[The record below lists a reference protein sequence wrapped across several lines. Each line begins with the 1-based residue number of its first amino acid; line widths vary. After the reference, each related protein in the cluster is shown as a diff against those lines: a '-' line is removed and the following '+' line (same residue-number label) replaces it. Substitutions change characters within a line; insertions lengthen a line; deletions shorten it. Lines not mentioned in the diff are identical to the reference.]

1 MVRSWVREVNVK
13 VAVWTC
19 DKMRAGG
26 GTVSHSRVGTIREE
40 EVLGL
45 CMHTTPLKH
54 MGPV

>member
-1 MVRSWVREVNVK
+1 MK
-13 VAVWTC
+13 VGVWTC
-19 DKMRAGG
+19 DKTRARRGQGG
-26 GTVSHSRVGTIREE
+26 GVVSHSRVGTIRGE

>member
-1 MVRSWVREVNVK
+1 MK